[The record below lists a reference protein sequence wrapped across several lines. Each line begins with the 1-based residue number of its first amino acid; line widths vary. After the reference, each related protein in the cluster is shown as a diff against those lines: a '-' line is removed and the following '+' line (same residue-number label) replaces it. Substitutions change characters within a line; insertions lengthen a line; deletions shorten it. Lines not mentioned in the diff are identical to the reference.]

1 MFVLYPESQQAAID
15 YIKANWPCAWALH
28 DKDTHT
34 EQEYLE
40 HGKKHDGN
48 CPDWNIGDLKKPH
61 YHFVVKFKNAR
72 YLTGVAKEIR
82 KYCDIND
89 AAIKKCYN
97 LYKAYVY
104 LWHQNA
110 PDKFQYDPEQV
121 VGLHDFDPPQQN
133 EGVTEE
139 EQVETMFNAP
149 VFSTVKELARW
160 AYDNGC
166 WSTFRKNYGLWKDI
180 QNKSKGGTENA

>member
-1 MFVLYPESQQAAID
+1 MSEPNSPKSPKAYQFMFVLYPESQQAAID

-40 HGKKHDGN
+40 YGKKHDGN

-82 KYCDIND
+82 KYC
-89 AAIKKCYN
+89 CYQEM
-97 LYKAYVY
+97 LQPV
-104 LWHQNA
+104 Q
-110 PDKFQYDPEQV
+110 
-121 VGLHDFDPPQQN
+121 
-133 EGVTEE
+133 GVCVSLASERPRHI
-139 EQVETMFNAP
+139 P
-149 VFSTVKELARW
+149 V
-160 AYDNGC
+160 
-166 WSTFRKNYGLWKDI
+166 
-180 QNKSKGGTENA
+180 